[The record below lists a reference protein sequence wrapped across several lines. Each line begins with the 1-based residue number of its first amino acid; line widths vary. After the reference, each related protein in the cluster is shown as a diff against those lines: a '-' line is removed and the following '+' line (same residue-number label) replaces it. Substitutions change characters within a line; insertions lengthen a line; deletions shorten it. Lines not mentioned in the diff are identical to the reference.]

1 MNTVPYIRRW
11 AEQWWDWKEVQE
23 YAKDKDMEWSEQQCK
38 DFLEEHEEEISTSNE
53 ETFSNGLE
61 NFEIKEDVLELFNSE
76 SEQEEEIT
84 SLDKTENKE
93 ENDLEIPAFLRRQK
107 N

>member
-38 DFLEEHEEEISTSNE
+38 DFLEEHEEEISTTLREVGDDLIDNWLYDIKSDLDDAEEKDDNE
-53 ETFSNGLE
+53 
-61 NFEIKEDVLELFNSE
+61 
-76 SEQEEEIT
+76 
-84 SLDKTENKE
+84 
-93 ENDLEIPAFLRRQK
+93 
-107 N
+107 

>member
-38 DFLEEHEEEISTSNE
+38 DFLEEHEEEISTALREVGDDLIDNWLYDIKSDLDDKEMDSE
-53 ETFSNGLE
+53 E
-61 NFEIKEDVLELFNSE
+61 
-76 SEQEEEIT
+76 
-84 SLDKTENKE
+84 
-93 ENDLEIPAFLRRQK
+93 R
-107 N
+107 